1 MLDKL
6 TGKPVHYTIHYIA
19 CLAIAIGL
27 PWSKIPMSIGTLLIF
42 ANLILKADF
51 KSYWDSWKQNTWLKA
66 LFAYVVLEWISL
78 IWTHNFEYAL
88 ADFRIKLPLYAL
100 PLAMVAIPFKTR
112 KTLFSIVLAFLVVL
126 TITSIINFGSYYH
139 WWGNKTYDD
148 IRGMSLF
155 GSHIRYSLE
164 IVMGIVICIGW
175 ILRKLPFYSF
185 AFVVVVWLIIYTYY
199 SQILSGY
206 IAFSAIILAGLLLII
221 KNFPSKPFKLI
232 ILVSFLG
239 LIIGSGFWL
248 YKELKPIPHK
258 VNLNELKL
266 HSKKGE
272 AYFFDKN
279 TRWENGYP
287 VLAQVAEKELEHSW
301 NSVSSIPYHGG
312 KDIHGNPIH
321 FTLMNY
327 MTSKGLTKDEE
338 GFKQLSKNE
347 IRLIESGINSTLV
360 VNGGL
365 KARLHG
371 ISMQLE
377 YSDNPNGHSLLQRLE
392 YWKAAK
398 NIVANNWFLGVGS
411 GDIDDTFKQF
421 YKSSHSKLTIENQH
435 RTHNQFLTSW
445 ITSGIFGFITF
456 ILWWL
461 FQLKTALKLKAFEW
475 LCFVFICCF
484 SFLTEDTI
492 ETQMGVTFVAFFFAL
507 FAANNTLLYRRDN
520 LN

>member
-27 PWSKIPMSIGTLLIF
+27 PWSKIPMSLGTLLLF

-51 KSYWDSWKQNTWLKA
+51 KSYWVSWKQNPWLKA
-66 LFAYVVLEWISL
+66 LFVYVLFEWFSL
-78 IWTHNFEYAL
+78 LWTHNYNYAL
-88 ADFRIKLPLYAL
+88 TDFRIKLPLYAL

-112 KTLFSIVLAFLVVL
+112 KELFVLVLAFLAVLVMTSVV
-126 TITSIINFGSYYH
+126 NFGSYYH

-164 IVMGIVICIGW
+164 IVMGIIICLGW
-175 ILRKLPFYSF
+175 ILRKLPYFGF
-185 AFVVVVWLIIYTYY
+185 AFVITAWLIIYTYY

-206 IAFSAIILAGLLLII
+206 IALSAIVLAGFLLLI
-221 KNFPSKPFKLI
+221 KNIPSKPVKLT
-232 ILVSFLG
+232 ILLSFLG
-239 LIIGSGFWL
+239 LTIGSGVWL
-248 YKELKPIPHK
+248 YSELKPIPHK
-258 VNLNELKL
+258 LSLSDLSTV
-266 HSKKGE
+266 SKYGE
-272 AYFFDKN
+272 SYYFDKN

-287 VLAQVAEKELEHSW
+287 VLAQVAKKELEHSW

-312 KDIHGNPIH
+312 KDIKGNPIH
-321 FTLMNY
+321 FTLMAY
-327 MTSKGLTKDEE
+327 MTSKGLTKDKE
-338 GFKQLSKNE
+338 GFKQLSQKE
-347 IRLIESGINSTLV
+347 IRLIEAGTNSILV
-360 VNGGL
+360 TKGGL
-365 KARLHG
+365 NARLHG
-371 ISMQLE
+371 IRMQIE

-398 NIVANNWFLGVGS
+398 NIIAKNWIFGVGT
-411 GDIDDTFKQF
+411 GDIDDAFKK
-421 YKSSHSKLTIENQH
+421 YYVSSHSKLTFENQH
-435 RTHNQFLTSW
+435 RSHNQFMTSW
-445 ITSGIFGFITF
+445 ITSGIFGFAAF

-461 FQLKTALKLKAFEW
+461 VQLKTAWKLKAFEW
-475 LCFVFICCF
+475 LCFAFICCF

-507 FAANNTLLYRRDN
+507 FAANNSLLYRK
-520 LN
+520 